1 MGLFHQPRFSGIQ
14 ARQVTGRTHR
24 DGRSSPWRIAFA
36 EDTVEE
42 QVARVMVERLAV
54 CGSAAGADTS
64 SLQEIAELLEADW
77 LPAAALVWWVLF
89 RTRWGLGLR
98 AVGEAPDTAFASG
111 RNPGRIRYRALF
123 AAGLWGTVVRPAAYE
138 VRGELVAR
146 AAPDVILVRHQP
158 VSALGMGAM
167 EMMAVQA
174 APQTLDAAALAPG
187 DRVRLAVRPSGDA
200 LVLVWIERIP

>member
-1 MGLFHQPRFSGIQ
+1 M
-14 ARQVTGRTHR
+14 T
-24 DGRSSPWRIAFA
+24 SSPR
-36 EDTVEE
+36 D
-42 QVARVMVERLAV
+42 ARGSSGSGNRPLSRRAPARRLV
-54 CGSAAGADTS
+54 VV
-64 SLQEIAELLEADW
+64 LLFVV
-77 LPAAALVWWVLF
+77 LV
-89 RTRWGLGLR
+89 
-98 AVGEAPDTAFASG
+98 
-111 RNPGRIRYRALF
+111 ALF

-174 APQTLDAAALAPG
+174 APQTLDAATLAPG